1 MADHGVTAATG
12 SGGDRMLSRR
22 SMLKL
27 SLLGGGALIAGPG
40 LLAACSTSSSGGGS
54 GSGGSQDITVG
65 VVGDIVNFDPYYNGT
80 VDFIL
85 LQNLNTFL
93 IDYTDSLKPV
103 PAALTSWTIS
113 SDHTQVTLKLRPDLK
128 LQTGK
133 TWTADDLVQGFKRA
147 EDPTEG
153 QQLNGPM
160 SIVKSYKATDSHTVV
175 LTFTQQVPDLL
186 ITDLLE
192 SFPAVDS
199 AHNNSKFLATKA
211 ASGGPFQLVSRD
223 PGNTVVI
230 SKWPDYWNAKDV
242 HLNKVTFR
250 IFDNADAMVGAL
262 QSGALDA
269 IYSMPAKNA
278 SQLKDQY
285 TIIKGYPG
293 ALVQCLRINLNTP
306 PWNNIKL
313 RQAMSR
319 ALDRQRIAKEVYFG
333 YSLPLYLPWGPNSP
347 ANDPSYAQSNSY
359 DLKVAKQLWQEA
371 GSPPGAE
378 AIAAGSDAESL
389 QTLQILQQSLKQIG
403 FNLKITTMDLATF
416 DKRLLAGDFGILLG
430 GIGNSSKSPSRIDT
444 NSIFRITDNPVLK
457 DNVPQEYI
465 DAIKASEQA
474 ITPDQAK
481 AAYAKL
487 NKVIT
492 EQAFGIP
499 VCDMPT
505 LIATKKSLTGVT
517 RDVDNRLVLEGA
529 KVS

>member
-1 MADHGVTAATG
+1 MSENSIGEMAGTC
-12 SGGDRMLSRR
+12 SGGDRTLSRR

-27 SLLGGGALIAGPG
+27 SLLGGGALVAGPG
-40 LLAACSTSSSGGGS
+40 LLAACGSGTSSSSAKGGG
-54 GSGGSQDITVG
+54 ITVG
-65 VVGDIVNFDPYYNGT
+65 VVGDIANFDPYYNGT

-85 LQNLNTFL
+85 LQNMNTFL
-93 IDYTDSLKPV
+93 IDYTDSLKAV
-103 PAALTSWTIS
+103 PAALTSWKIN
-113 SDHTQVTLKLRPDLK
+113 SDNTQVTLSLRSDLK

-147 EDPTEG
+147 ANPSEG

-160 SIVKSYKATDSHTVV
+160 SIVKDYKATDSHTVV
-175 LTFTQQVPDLL
+175 LSFNQPVADLL

-199 AHNNSKFLATKA
+199 AHNSSKYLATKA
-211 ASGGPFQLVSRD
+211 AGGGPFQLVSRD
-223 PGNTVVI
+223 PGNNVVI
-230 SKWPDYWNAKDV
+230 KQWPDYWDAKNV
-242 HLNKVTFR
+242 HLDKVTFR
-250 IFDNADAMVGAL
+250 IFDNADAMVSAL

-278 SQLKDQY
+278 SQLKDQF
-285 TIIKGYPG
+285 TIVKGYPG
-293 ALVQCLRINLNTP
+293 ALVQCLRINLNVP

-319 ALDRQRIAKEVYFG
+319 ALDRKRIAQEVYFG
-333 YSLPLYLPWGPNSP
+333 YSMPLYLPWGPNSP
-347 ANDPSYAQSNSY
+347 ANDPSYATSQSY
-359 DLKVAKQLWQEA
+359 DLKAAKQLWQEA
-371 GSPPGAE
+371 GSPSGAE

-430 GIGNSSKSPSRIDT
+430 GIGNSSKSPSRVDT
-444 NSIFRITDNPVLK
+444 NSIFRIADNPVLK
-457 DNVPQEYI
+457 NNVPQEYI
-465 DAIKASEQA
+465 AAIKASERA
-474 ITPDQAK
+474 VAPDEAK
-481 AAYAKL
+481 AAYATL

-529 KVS
+529 KAQ